1 MENKMLE
8 ILLLGL
14 VVVVIYL
21 VSHFL
26 VTKAETMAG
35 VSLGY
40 WRTVMFFVVFLGLL
54 LAALELLPR
63 LFPGGSPAGA
73 P

>member
-1 MENKMLE
+1 MLE

-26 VTKAETMAG
+26 VTRAEAMAG
-35 VSLGY
+35 VQLGY
-40 WRTVMFFVVFLGLL
+40 WRTVVFFVVFLALL
-54 LAALELLPR
+54 LAALELMPR
-63 LFPGGSPAGA
+63 LMPGTGAGA
-73 P
+73 GA

>member
-1 MENKMLE
+1 MLQ

-26 VTKAETMAG
+26 VTKAEAMAG
-35 VSLGY
+35 VQLGY
-40 WRTVMFFVVFLGLL
+40 WRTVAFFVVFLGLL
-54 LAALELLPR
+54 LVALEIMPRLLP
-63 LFPGGSPAGA
+63 GMSAGD
-73 P
+73 

>member
-1 MENKMLE
+1 MLQ

-26 VTKAETMAG
+26 VTKAEAMAG
-35 VSLGY
+35 VQLGY
-40 WRTVMFFVVFLGLL
+40 WRTIMFFVVFLGLL
-54 LAALELLPR
+54 LAALEVMPR
-63 LFPGGSPAGA
+63 FFPGMAAS
-73 P
+73 

>member
-1 MENKMLE
+1 MLQ
-8 ILLLGL
+8 ILILGL

-21 VSHFL
+21 VTHFL
-26 VTKAETMAG
+26 VMKAEAL
-35 VSLGY
+35 VAVPLGY

-63 LFPGGSPAGA
+63 FFPGIAPAGGA
-73 P
+73 

>member
-1 MENKMLE
+1 MLE

-26 VTKAETMAG
+26 VTKAEAMAG
-35 VSLGY
+35 VQLGY
-40 WRTVMFFVVFLGLL
+40 WRTVLFFVVFLGLL
-54 LAALELLPR
+54 LAAIELMPRLLPGAR
-63 LFPGGSPAGA
+63 AGG
-73 P
+73 

>member
-1 MENKMLE
+1 MLE

-26 VTKAETMAG
+26 VTRAETMVG
-35 VSLGY
+35 VPLGY
-40 WRTVMFFVVFLGLL
+40 WRTVVFFVVFLGLL
-54 LAALELLPR
+54 LAALEVMPR
-63 LFPGGSPAGA
+63 LFPGGPPGGA
-73 P
+73 S

>member
-1 MENKMLE
+1 MLQ

-26 VTKAETMAG
+26 VTKAEAMAG
-35 VSLGY
+35 VQLGY
-40 WRTVMFFVVFLGLL
+40 WRTIMFFVVFLGLL
-54 LAALELLPR
+54 LAALQVMPRFLP
-63 LFPGGSPAGA
+63 GMAAG
-73 P
+73 

>member
-1 MENKMLE
+1 MFQ

-26 VTKAETMAG
+26 VIKAEAMAG
-35 VSLGY
+35 VQLGY

-54 LAALELLPR
+54 LAALELMPR
-63 LFPGGSPAGA
+63 FFPGMTGG
-73 P
+73 

>member
-1 MENKMLE
+1 MLQ

-26 VTKAETMAG
+26 VTKAEAMAG
-35 VSLGY
+35 VQLGY
-40 WRTVMFFVVFLGLL
+40 WRTMMFFVVFLGLL
-54 LAALELLPR
+54 LAALEVMPR
-63 LFPGGSPAGA
+63 FFPGMAAG
-73 P
+73 

>member
-1 MENKMLE
+1 MFQ

-26 VTKAETMAG
+26 VTKAEAMAG
-35 VSLGY
+35 VQLGY
-40 WRTVMFFVVFLGLL
+40 WRTVVFFVVFLGLL
-54 LAALELLPR
+54 LAALEFIPR
-63 LFPGGSPAGA
+63 LFPGMAGGLSDA
-73 P
+73 G

>member
-1 MENKMLE
+1 MLQ

-26 VTKAETMAG
+26 VTKAEAMAG
-35 VSLGY
+35 VQLGY
-40 WRTVMFFVVFLGLL
+40 WRTILFFVVFLGLL
-54 LAALELLPR
+54 LAALELMPR
-63 LFPGGSPAGA
+63 FFPGMAAG
-73 P
+73 

>member
-1 MENKMLE
+1 MLQ

-26 VTKAETMAG
+26 VMKAEVHGGRAA
-35 VSLGY
+35 
-40 WRTVMFFVVFLGLL
+40 GLL
-54 LAALELLPR
+54 AHRPVLRSVPR
-63 LFPGGSPAGA
+63 PAPRGA
-73 P
+73 RR

>member
-1 MENKMLE
+1 MLQ

-26 VTKAETMAG
+26 VTKAEAMAG
-35 VSLGY
+35 AQLGY
-40 WRTVMFFVVFLGLL
+40 WRTVVFFVVFLGLL

-63 LFPGGSPAGA
+63 LLPGMSAGG
-73 P
+73 

>member
-1 MENKMLE
+1 MLE

>member
-1 MENKMLE
+1 MFQ

-26 VTKAETMAG
+26 VTRAEAMAG
-35 VSLGY
+35 VQLGY

-54 LAALELLPR
+54 LAALELMPR
-63 LFPGGSPAGA
+63 LFPGMAGG
-73 P
+73 

>member
-1 MENKMLE
+1 MLQ

-14 VVVVIYL
+14 LVVVIYF

-26 VTKAETMAG
+26 VVKAEAMAA
-35 VSLGY
+35 VPLGY
-40 WRTVMFFVVFLGLL
+40 WRTVLFFVVFLALM
-54 LAALELLPR
+54 LAALELAPR
-63 LFPGGSPAGA
+63 FFPGAG

>member
-1 MENKMLE
+1 MLE

-26 VTKAETMAG
+26 VTKAELMVG
-35 VSLGY
+35 VPLGY
-40 WRTVMFFVVFLGLL
+40 WRTVVFFVVFLGLL
-54 LAALELLPR
+54 LAALELMPR
-63 LFPGGSPAGA
+63 LLPGGAPAGE

>member
-1 MENKMLE
+1 MLE

-14 VVVVIYL
+14 VVVVVYL

-26 VTKAETMAG
+26 VIKAEAMVGTP
-35 VSLGY
+35 LGY
-40 WRTVMFFVVFLGLL
+40 WRTVVFFVVFLGLL
-54 LAALELLPR
+54 LGALELMPR
-63 LFPGGSPAGA
+63 LLPGATSGAG

>member
-1 MENKMLE
+1 MLQ

-26 VTKAETMAG
+26 VTKAEAMAG
-35 VSLGY
+35 VQLGY
-40 WRTVMFFVVFLGLL
+40 WRTIMFFVVFLGLF
-54 LAALELLPR
+54 LAALEVMPR
-63 LFPGGSPAGA
+63 FFPGMAAG
-73 P
+73 

>member
-1 MENKMLE
+1 MLQ

-14 VVVVIYL
+14 VIVVIYL

-26 VTKAETMAG
+26 VTKAEALAG
-35 VSLGY
+35 VQLGY

-54 LAALELLPR
+54 LAALQVLPR
-63 LFPGGSPAGA
+63 FFPGMAG
-73 P
+73 